1 MGYNNNSSDGLE
13 FRQIVLTQENKIL
26 EIGNSELRD
35 TTREVIR
42 ENHTSY
48 IESENTGVSY
58 IQAIEGLAIL
68 LIPYYDK
75 KMQEVYDECEIYLNG
90 FTSEIEK
97 SLPSNLEGMYEKTSD
112 KKTSLLSIRIRFA
125 KKLLIELNHL
135 LKRVDYLRTAV
146 FGEAD
151 DNVIEDMEDAT

>member
-58 IQAIEGLAIL
+58 IQAIEGLL
-68 LIPYYDK
+68 Y
-75 KMQEVYDECEIYLNG
+75 
-90 FTSEIEK
+90 F
-97 SLPSNLEGMYEKTSD
+97 
-112 KKTSLLSIRIRFA
+112 
-125 KKLLIELNHL
+125 
-135 LKRVDYLRTAV
+135 
-146 FGEAD
+146 
-151 DNVIEDMEDAT
+151 